1 MNNEPKPTPFE
12 KLVIVIAF
20 SFLFFVATYVGTNE
34 INKPYAARYCMYNSS
49 SKICQKLAETCTITP
64 YGCMDYTSDPIP
76 AELLNN
82 LSYTQIDK
90 MSNRVKEAER
100 KRAKKANEY
109 EKGIQ
114 KEFHSIKIN

>member
-34 INKPYAARYCMYNSS
+34 INKPYAARYCMYSS
-49 SKICQKLAETCTITP
+49 GSKICQKLAEMCTITP
-64 YGCMDYTSDPIP
+64 YGCIDYTSDPIP
-76 AELLNN
+76 AELLNS
-82 LSYTQIDK
+82 LSYEQVNK
-90 MSNRVKEAER
+90 MANRVREAES
-100 KRAKKANEY
+100 KRRKKANEY

-114 KEFHSIKIN
+114 KEFRSIEIK